1 MNTVSVK
8 TFTANFTLGLKVG
21 YTDKLNSLDEV
32 REALTESQQ
41 QIKAQTGIGLS
52 AKLTVCE
59 IVFLGQS
66 EPSVEISLLQYPKFP
81 ADEKLLKQAIL
92 QLASLMMEKLQQ
104 NRTVI
109 VFQDETIM
117 LEKGEEI
124 DPAIIL

>member
-8 TFTANFTLGLKVG
+8 TFTANLTLGLKVG
-21 YTDKLNSLDEV
+21 YTDKLNSLAEV
-32 REALTESQQ
+32 REALTDSQQ
-41 QIKAQTGIGLS
+41 QIRAQTGIGLS
-52 AKLTVCE
+52 AKLTECE
-59 IVFLGQS
+59 IVFLGQI
-66 EPSVEISLLQYPKFP
+66 EPSVEISFIQYPKFP
-81 ADEKLLKQAIL
+81 ANEQQLKQAIL

-117 LEKGEEI
+117 FEKGEGI